1 MPVIGHETQS
11 LMSYATPPAETRQ
24 CTSCGKALTLNF
36 FKLDHQ
42 ECRHC
47 EGKRQADLI
56 DADAEED

>member
-1 MPVIGHETQS
+1 MPVIGQETQP

-24 CTSCGKALTLNF
+24 CTSCRNVRTLNF

-47 EGKRQADLI
+47 EGKRLADLI
-56 DADAEED
+56 DASSEEE